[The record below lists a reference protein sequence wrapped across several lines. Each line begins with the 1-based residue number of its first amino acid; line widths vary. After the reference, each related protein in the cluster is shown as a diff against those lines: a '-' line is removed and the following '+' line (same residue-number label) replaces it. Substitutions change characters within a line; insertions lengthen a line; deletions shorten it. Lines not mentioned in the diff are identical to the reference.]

1 MEAPA
6 RALLAEGA
14 SRVVAWKKTP
24 TSSSSATV
32 LFSSFS
38 PPPTDNEL
46 SSLER
51 LFEDREAAIRSGMV
65 LEGKRF
71 EVRGEG
77 RGKRTKTENRKKKN
91 SGEERELVLPI
102 FFKAQPE
109 TKRPQ
114 KTGPPPPPPS
124 GIRPRDGHGS
134 RAGGRGRRVPLRG
147 SRERRRRSSESGGG
161 RGGRGGGRGG
171 AEGGGDDEGLRRDL
185 LQAPPRFGEDGAAA
199 AGVLPRGLRG
209 RRERGGGWR
218 RRRRRRL
225 KRGREGGRAVFSL
238 SLSFFFTPPAQRIK
252 KESKLK

>member
-1 MEAPA
+1 MKRTEAIASVSFSSRLPIETVFALCRRAVQHSVFAAVYLSSRFSSTALPHPSKSDLMEAPA

-38 PPPTDNEL
+38 PPPTDDEL

-77 RGKRTKTENRKKKN
+77 RGKRTKTENRKKQN

-114 KTGPPPPPPS
+114 KPGPPPPPPS
-124 GIRPRDGHGS
+124 GIRPRDGH
-134 RAGGRGRRVPLRG
+134 
-147 SRERRRRSSESGGG
+147 
-161 RGGRGGGRGG
+161 
-171 AEGGGDDEGLRRDL
+171 
-185 LQAPPRFGEDGAAA
+185 
-199 AGVLPRGLRG
+199 
-209 RRERGGGWR
+209 
-218 RRRRRRL
+218 
-225 KRGREGGRAVFSL
+225 
-238 SLSFFFTPPAQRIK
+238 
-252 KESKLK
+252 